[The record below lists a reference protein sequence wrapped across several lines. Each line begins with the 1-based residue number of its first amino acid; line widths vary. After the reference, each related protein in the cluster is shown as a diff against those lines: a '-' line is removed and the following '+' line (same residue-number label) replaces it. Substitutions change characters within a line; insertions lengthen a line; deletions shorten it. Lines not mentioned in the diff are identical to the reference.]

1 MISRLVPRGRWARR
15 VSGALALVFAL
26 GVVGVIYSAIAPKSD
41 AGPSSTSAVNVR
53 KGQALFQESCITCHG
68 ENLQGVKGRGP
79 SLVGVGQAAAYFQL
93 ATGRMPAPQQGP
105 ENVRKKP
112 KFNED
117 EIEQIAA
124 YVQSVGGGPTIPEGN
139 LRGGD
144 IARGG
149 ELFRLNCASCH
160 NLAGRGGALS
170 GGKFA
175 PALDDATDKEMYA
188 AMLSGPENMPVFG
201 DNQIT
206 PQQKREI
213 INYIQNLKS
222 MADPGGNG
230 LGRLGPVP
238 EGMVIWLVGI
248 PVLLLVIFWIGAKAG
263 ARGPRAGHDGGESA
277 S

>member
-1 MISRLVPRGRWARR
+1 MISRLLPRGRWARR
-15 VSGALALVFAL
+15 VSGALALVLAL
-26 GVVGVIYSAIAPKSD
+26 GVVSVVYSAFAPKGA

-53 KGQALFQESCITCHG
+53 KGQQLFQESCITCHG

-79 SLVGVGQAAAYFQL
+79 SLIGVGQAAAYFQL

-112 KFNED
+112 KFNEAQ
-117 EIEQIAA
+117 IEQIAA
-124 YVQSVGGGPTIPEGN
+124 FVQSVGGGPTIPEGN

-175 PALDDATDKEMYA
+175 PELDNATDKEMYA

-248 PVLLLVIFWIGAKAG
+248 PALLLVIFWIGAKAG
-263 ARGPRAGHDGGESA
+263 ARGPRPEHDGGESA